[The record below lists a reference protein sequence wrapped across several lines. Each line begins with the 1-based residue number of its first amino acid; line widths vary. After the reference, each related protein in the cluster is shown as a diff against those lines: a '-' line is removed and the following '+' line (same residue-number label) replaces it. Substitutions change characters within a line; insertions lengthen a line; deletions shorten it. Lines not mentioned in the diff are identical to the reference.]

1 MRKFLL
7 AVMVLVVVPYVPV
20 TKAGFV
26 NGNTLLTRCRNETD
40 VYDQAYCLAYIVAIT
55 DTLWGKNAVQ
65 GYRACPLGS
74 LVQGHALDIAVSW
87 LEAHSRR
94 RHLAANELVAAA
106 LSEAFPC
113 KN

>member
-7 AVMVLVVVPYVPV
+7 AAVVLVVVPYVPV
-20 TKAGFV
+20 AEAGFV

-40 VYDQAYCLAYIVAIT
+40 VYE
-55 DTLWGKNAVQ
+55 G
-65 GYRACPLGS
+65 R
-74 LVQGHALDIAVSW
+74 ALDIVVSW

-94 RHLAANELVAAA
+94 RHLAANGLVAAA

>member
-1 MRKFLL
+1 MQKWLL
-7 AVMVLVVVPYVPV
+7 VAALVVISFVPV
-20 TKAGFV
+20 AEAGFMD
-26 NGNTLLTRCRNETD
+26 GNKLLTRCRNETD

-55 DTLWGKNAVQ
+55 DTLWGENAVQ

-74 LVQGHALDIAVSW
+74 LVQGRALDIVVSW
-87 LEAHSRR
+87 LEAHPQH
-94 RHLAANELVAAA
+94 RHFSANGLVAAA

>member
-55 DTLWGKNAVQ
+55 DTLWGENAVQ

-74 LVQGHALDIAVSW
+74 LVQGRALDIVVSW
-87 LEAHSRR
+87 LEAHPQH
-94 RHLAANELVAAA
+94 RHFSANGLVAAA